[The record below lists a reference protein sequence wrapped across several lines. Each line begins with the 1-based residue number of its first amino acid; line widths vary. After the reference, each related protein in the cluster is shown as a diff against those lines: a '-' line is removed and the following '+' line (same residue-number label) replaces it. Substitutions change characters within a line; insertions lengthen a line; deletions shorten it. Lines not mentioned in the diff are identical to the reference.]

1 MLKRSAGPQIVDVY
15 GTMLRSTP
23 AFFLQDD
30 HDCYENDDADDRLVT
45 FPPDHFMLAAGR
57 AAQRLF
63 YPEFLPDP
71 NRPPGL
77 PAASAA
83 DRPPGVLESYGT
95 VRYGR
100 LAESMLYNWRRGLTL
115 TGPSAVFVPPE
126 VEAWLKGRMAA
137 PELAHVVNA
146 PSTPPGWSAGKRGDR
161 AWIGF

>member
-83 DRPPGVLESYGT
+83 GRRAGFKASDSNRF
-95 VRYGR
+95 VRAG
-100 LAESMLYNWRRGLTL
+100 SM
-115 TGPSAVFVPPE
+115 
-126 VEAWLKGRMAA
+126 
-137 PELAHVVNA
+137 
-146 PSTPPGWSAGKRGDR
+146 
-161 AWIGF
+161 